1 MKKNFKGKKEVFMFD
16 KKNAFLSR
24 ILMISFLLIVVLVI
38 LQGQSYAQEIKPDL
52 FNKLRYRHIGPV
64 GNRVSAVVGIPGDPH
79 IYFAGA
85 ASGGIWKTE
94 DGGIRWRPV
103 FDDHGVQSIGA
114 LAVASSDNNVI
125 WAGTGEAFIRSNI
138 SIGNGI
144 YKSTDGGKNW
154 KHMGL
159 EKTGRIGRILIHPT
173 NPDIVFA
180 AALGHCYGPQPE
192 RGVFRTT
199 DGGKTWEKV
208 LFVDENTG
216 CSDMA
221 LDANNPRIL
230 FAGMWQL
237 EIHTWG
243 RESGGPG
250 SGLYKSVDGG
260 STWNRI
266 EGHGL
271 PKSPL
276 GKIALAIA
284 PSDSNRIYA
293 LIETGDGVP
302 WKGQETSNGVLWRSE
317 DGGENWTLVS
327 SDHNLT
333 QRPHYYSRCAVA
345 PDDPDEVYF
354 CAVRF
359 QKSLNG
365 GETFSTAPMT
375 GGDNHDIWIDP
386 TNADR
391 MAVGNDQYISIS
403 TNRGKTWRG
412 HGLPI
417 AQMYHVAVDNQ
428 IPYYVYGNRQ
438 DGPSTSGPSNSL
450 YGFMGIPIG
459 EWHSCGGAESGFAIP
474 DPVDHNIVWSGN
486 YQGALDRYDE
496 RSRTSR
502 SVDLWP
508 DYGMG
513 WPAADLKYRF
523 QWTFPIAISPHDH
536 NKVYA
541 GSQHVHMTT
550 DGGQSWKVISPDLST
565 NERNKQQSSGG
576 LTPDNAS
583 VEYACLIFAL
593 AESPVE
599 EGVIWAGTNDG
610 LVHVTRDG
618 GSSWT
623 DVTKNI
629 PNLPRWGTV
638 SNIEPSRFDAGTCYI
653 TVDFHQVNNRDP
665 YVCKTADYGKSWKLI
680 SSDIPKSVFSYAHC
694 VREDPTRKGLLY
706 LGTENAIYVS
716 FNDGENWIP
725 LQSNLPPAPAHWMV
739 VQEHFNDL
747 VVATY
752 GRGFWIMDDITPL
765 QQLTSE
771 VLESE
776 VHLFLPRPAYRFRS
790 KSTPMADYLEPA
802 KGDNPPYGAFIDY
815 YLKSRPKG
823 KIKIEIVDQKKEVV
837 KTLVG
842 TSNVGIN
849 RLVWNLRYEPSE
861 RIKLRTKPKY
871 ADWVDLGKSGWRS
884 YVSWGGP
891 ISPLAAP
898 GKYTVK
904 LIIDDQ
910 EFTQEL
916 VVKKDPVAPG
926 TEEDIQKQLKVLLE
940 LRENSNEVASM
951 VNRIE
956 WIRKQIYDLFEMLEE
971 SKDAEDIMKEGKELD
986 KKLMEL
992 EEHLIQL
999 KLTGGSQDILRWPMK
1014 LYGKISMLAGSV
1026 ASSDYPP
1033 TDQALEM
1040 HQVFKQKIA
1049 AYQDQFKELLDKDIP
1064 AFDKSLKENDLG
1076 GIVTKIKSPEL

>member
-1 MKKNFKGKKEVFMFD
+1 MRQDFKGKEEVFMVC
-16 KKNAFLSR
+16 KKNAFFSR
-24 ILMISFLLIVVLVI
+24 ILMISFLSVFVLVTF
-38 LQGQSYAQEIKPDL
+38 QGQIYAQEIKADL

-103 FDDHGVQSIGA
+103 FDDQEVQSIGA
-114 LAVASSDNNVI
+114 LAVAPSDHNVI

-159 EKTGRIGRILIHPT
+159 AKTGRIGRILIHPT
-173 NPDIVFA
+173 NPEIVFA
-180 AALGHCYGPQPE
+180 AALGHCYGPQPD

-216 CSDMA
+216 CSDLT

-266 EGHGL
+266 EDHGL

-302 WKGQETSNGVLWRSE
+302 WKGQETSSGVLWRSE
-317 DGGENWTLVS
+317 DGGENWKLVNH
-327 SDHNLT
+327 DHNLT

-365 GETFSTAPMT
+365 GETFSTAPMV

-386 TNADR
+386 RDGDR
-391 MAVGNDQYISIS
+391 MVVGNDQYISIS
-403 TNRGKTWRG
+403 TNRGKSWRG
-412 HGLPI
+412 RGLPI

-438 DGPSTSGPSNSL
+438 DGPSTRGPSNSL

-550 DGGQSWKVISPDLST
+550 DGGQRWKVISPDLST
-565 NERNKQQSSGG
+565 NDKNKQQSSGG

-593 AESPVE
+593 AESPIE

-610 LVHVTRDG
+610 LVQVTRDG

-629 PNLPRWGTV
+629 PNLPCWGTV

-665 YVCKTADYGKSWKLI
+665 YVYKTTDYGKSWKLI

-823 KIKIEIVDQKKEVV
+823 KIQIEILDQKKEVV

-842 TSNVGIN
+842 TNNVGIN

-891 ISPLAAP
+891 ISPLATP

-926 TEEDIQKQLKVLLE
+926 IEEDIQKQLKVLLE
-940 LRENSNEVASM
+940 LRENSNEVANM

-956 WIRKQIYDLFEMLEE
+956 WIRKQIYDLFEMLKE

-986 KKLMEL
+986 KKLMEV

>member
-1 MKKNFKGKKEVFMFD
+1 MAD
-16 KKNAFLSR
+16 KKYACLSR
-24 ILMISFLLIVVLVI
+24 ILWTSFLLICL
-38 LQGQSYAQEIKPDL
+38 LAFQGPSSAQEINADL

-64 GNRVSAVVGIPGDPH
+64 GNRVSAVTGIPGDPL

-94 DGGIRWRPV
+94 DEGIRWRPV
-103 FDDHGVQSIGA
+103 FDDQNVQSIGA
-114 LAVASSDNNVI
+114 LAVAPSDHNVI

-144 YKSTDGGKNW
+144 YKSTDGGKSW

-159 EKTGRIGRILIHPT
+159 EKTGRIGRILIHPA

-180 AALGHCYGPQPE
+180 ASMGHCYGPQSD
-192 RGVFRTT
+192 RGVFRTS
-199 DGGKTWEKV
+199 DGGETWEKV

-216 CSDMA
+216 CSDIV

-237 EIHTWG
+237 VIHTWG

-250 SGLYKSVDGG
+250 SGLYKSADGG
-260 STWNRI
+260 SSWNRI
-266 EGHGL
+266 EDHGL

-276 GKIALAIA
+276 GKIALAMA

-302 WKGQETSNGVLWRSE
+302 WKGQETSSGVLWRSE
-317 DGGENWTLVS
+317 DGGENWKLVNYN
-327 SDHNLT
+327 HNLT

-345 PDDPDEVYF
+345 PDDPDEMYF

-365 GETFSTAPMT
+365 GETFSTAPMV

-386 TNADR
+386 TDADR
-391 MAVGNDQYISIS
+391 MVVGNDQYISIS
-403 TNRGKTWRG
+403 TNRGKSWRG

-438 DGPSTSGPSNSL
+438 DGPSMRGPSNSL

-459 EWHSCGGAESGFAIP
+459 DWHSCGGSESGFAIP
-474 DPVDHNIVWSGN
+474 DPVDPSIVWSGN
-486 YQGALDRYDE
+486 YQGSLDRYDE
-496 RSRTSR
+496 SSRTSR
-502 SVDLWP
+502 SVDIWP

-523 QWTFPIAISPHDH
+523 QWTFPICISPHDH
-536 NKVYA
+536 NKVYV
-541 GSQHVHMTT
+541 GSQYVHMTT
-550 DGGQSWKVISPDLST
+550 DGGQSWSVISPDLST
-565 NERNKQQSSGG
+565 NDKSKQQSSGG

-593 AESPVE
+593 AESPIE
-599 EGVIWAGTNDG
+599 EGMLWAGTNDG
-610 LVHVTRDG
+610 RVQVTRDG
-618 GSSWT
+618 GGDWT
-623 DVTKNI
+623 DVTENI
-629 PNLPRWGTV
+629 PDLPPWGTV

-665 YVCKTADYGKSWKLI
+665 YVYKTTDYGKSWKLI
-680 SSDIPKSVFSYAHC
+680 STKIPRSVFSYSHC
-694 VREDPTRKGLLY
+694 IREDPTRKGLLY
-706 LGTENAIYVS
+706 LGTENAIYIS
-716 FNDGENWIP
+716 FNDGEDWIP
-725 LQSNLPPAPAHWMV
+725 LQSNLPRAPAHWLV

-752 GRGFWIMDDITPL
+752 GRGFWILDDITPL
-765 QQLTSE
+765 QQLTPE

-776 VHLFLPRPAYRFRS
+776 IHLFIPRPAYRFRS
-790 KSTPMADYLEPA
+790 RSTPTADSLEPSR
-802 KGDNPPYGAFIDY
+802 GENPPYGAFINY
-815 YLKSRPKG
+815 YLKSRSKG
-823 KIKIEIVDQKKEVV
+823 KIKIEILNEKGEVV
-837 KTLVG
+837 KNLVG
-842 TSNVGIN
+842 TNNVGIN

-871 ADWVDLGKSGWRS
+871 ADWIDLGKSGWRS

-891 ISPLAAP
+891 ISPLAAT

-916 VVKKDPVAPG
+916 SIKKDPNAPG
-926 TEEDIQKQLKVLLE
+926 TEEDIQKQLQLLLE
-940 LRENSNEVASM
+940 LREISSDVAGM

-956 WIRKQIYDLFEMLEE
+956 WIRKQVYDLFEMLKED
-971 SKDAEDIMKEGKELD
+971 KNAEDVIKAGKALD
-986 KKLMEL
+986 KKLVGV

-1014 LYGKISMLAGSV
+1014 LYGKISMLAGNV
-1026 ASSDYPP
+1026 ASGDHPP
-1033 TDQALEM
+1033 TSQALEVYKM
-1040 HQVFKQKIA
+1040 FKQRLV
-1049 AYQDQFKELLDKDIP
+1049 AYHGQFQELLDKDIP
-1064 AFDKSLKENDLG
+1064 RFDKLLKDRDLG
-1076 GIVTKIKSPEL
+1076 GIVTKIK